1 MKKIN
6 NKTRLAIGLL
16 LLSFILLESNGYLRA
31 QNVSRKE
38 QLESQKVAFFTKQL
52 NLTVEEAQSFW
63 PVYNEYQRKNDE
75 LNSKR
80 RQLLSQLGNETH
92 LSEKELTV
100 LADNYIILQ
109 TDEAK
114 LASQYHEKFKTVLP
128 IRKVIAYY
136 RVEQKY
142 KRFLLQQFQKNRKTD
157 NN

>member
-1 MKKIN
+1 MENGIY
-6 NKTRLAIGLL
+6 KTQLTFGLFL
-16 LLSFILLESNGYLRA
+16 LFFLLKVNCEVKA

-52 NLTVEEAQSFW
+52 NLTVEEAQAFW

-92 LSEKELTV
+92 LSEKELTA

-128 IRKVIAYY
+128 IRKVVAYY

-142 KRFLLQQFQKNRKTD
+142 KRFLLQQFQKNRKTND
-157 NN
+157 N